1 MLYTVTAY
9 ARYFEIKVL
18 GFEGNPFLRVRSV
31 KYYLGFVER
40 NGGGEGEFTV
50 YTNSILRS
58 RTRVDPHPTL
68 FLVERNVA
76 SIYYDKYTLNSP

>member
-40 NGGGEGEFTV
+40 NGGRGGIHGLHEFDSTIKD
-50 YTNSILRS
+50 TSWSTSNPLPRRKKRS
-58 RTRVDPHPTL
+58 FDL
-68 FLVERNVA
+68 LW
-76 SIYYDKYTLNSP
+76 

>member
-40 NGGGEGEFTV
+40 NGGGGNSRFTR
-50 YTNSILRS
+50 IR
-58 RTRVDPHPTL
+58 
-68 FLVERNVA
+68 F
-76 SIYYDKYTLNSP
+76 YDQGHELIHIQPSSSSKET